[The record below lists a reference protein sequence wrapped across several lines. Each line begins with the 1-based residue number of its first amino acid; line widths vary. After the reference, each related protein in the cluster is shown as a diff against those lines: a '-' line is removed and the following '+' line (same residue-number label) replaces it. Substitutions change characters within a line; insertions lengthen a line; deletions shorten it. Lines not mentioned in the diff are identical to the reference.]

1 MDAMN
6 DGNHERQAPR
16 DVRGDNLARSWLFVP
31 ATRQD
36 RFVKA
41 ATSGADRVILDLEDA
56 VAPEAKESARQG
68 LLGVQ
73 IPANI
78 PVYVRVNA
86 VTTRWFEGDIA
97 VAAKLVIAGVLL
109 PKAESAEHIA
119 RVRAKLPATHRI
131 VPIIETALG
140 VWNVLEVAKAQRVER
155 LVFGALDFQL
165 DTDMLDEGDALAS
178 VRSQIA
184 IASRIAGIA
193 PPVDAVSLS
202 IDDEKSLTSDAE
214 RSRRFGFGGKLC
226 IHPKQIPIANNAF
239 RPTPA
244 EVEWASGLLAELA
257 NRPGDAVFSYR
268 GGLVDRPVI
277 ERAKRISD
285 AARSPGSGLA

>member
-1 MDAMN
+1 MDALN
-6 DGNHERQAPR
+6 AP
-16 DVRGDNLARSWLFVP
+16 ARSWLFVP

-56 VAPEAKESARQG
+56 VAPEAKENARQG
-68 LLGVQ
+68 LLGVP

-86 VTTRWFEGDIA
+86 VTTPWFEGDIA

-109 PKAESAEHIA
+109 PKAESGEHIT

-140 VWNVLEVAKAQRVER
+140 AWNVLEVAKAQRVER
-155 LVFGALDFQL
+155 LVFGALDFHL
-165 DTDMLDEGDALAS
+165 DTDMEDEEDTFAP

-184 IASRIAGIA
+184 IASKIARVGA
-193 PPVDAVSLS
+193 PIDAVSLS
-202 IDDEKSLTSDAE
+202 IDDEEILKREAA
-214 RSRRFGFGGKLC
+214 RSRRFGFAGKLC
-226 IHPKQIPIANNAF
+226 IHPKQIPITNNAF
-239 RPTPA
+239 RPSDA
-244 EVEWASGLLAELA
+244 DLKWARGLLDELA
-257 NRPGDAVFSYR
+257 KRPGDAVFSYR
-268 GGLVDRPVI
+268 GALVDRPVI
-277 ERAKRISD
+277 ERAKRIRD
-285 AARSPGSGLA
+285 AAAAPGSRLA